1 MAPHPPF
8 LVTKTLVRVAHN
20 TRTHLSRYTTTSDN
34 IRSEE
39 FVAIETPPTAKKE
52 DSYFFQS
59 CNKKK
64 QKRSCSKNL
73 FANFFS
79 AVKN

>member
-39 FVAIETPPTAKKE
+39 FVAIETPATARKE
-52 DSYFFQS
+52 DSYFFKVATER
-59 CNKKK
+59 NKKEVVPK
-64 QKRSCSKNL
+64 ICL
-73 FANFFS
+73 PFFYRQ
-79 AVKN
+79 